1 MGMKIGGMVVIRVM
15 EGTYAWFPCM
25 WMRGCRVR
33 KGGGGFMGFVGYR
46 ICAWSFHACGNDENG
61 RVGDERHEEMG

>member
-1 MGMKIGGMVVIRVM
+1 M
-15 EGTYAWFPCM
+15 
-25 WMRGCRVR
+25 R
-33 KGGGGFMGFVGYR
+33 KGDGGFMGLVGYR